1 MRRLD
6 TFLIFANK
14 QARQI
19 AKSRFAILLKTVLF
33 LAED

>member
-1 MRRLD
+1 MRRLG
-6 TFLIFANK
+6 TFLIFAK

-19 AKSRFAILLKTVLF
+19 AKSRFAILLKVVLF